1 MPSTTK
7 EMEVLKLTPKES
19 ERKIASL
26 EHKVANLTRKNKEQ
40 SASKIRQDK
49 RERELRQSRDSWK
62 AKLRDKSLEIKDLKK
77 KLIRVNKPARHHY
90 GIDLI
95 KLSFLFR
102 QQGKCSYSGIS
113 RILEILGSCGVL
125 ELARTPCANTVQNWV
140 SKMGLKELETGYNSL
155 KTNSVSLIVDESIKI
170 GEEKLLV
177 VLCCDSDKS
186 LLGEIEPDGVK
197 ESDNKREIGKDLG
210 INRAHSLEIGD
221 KTGLSFTDIRICH
234 VESRKS
240 WPGVDV
246 SYVLENVIKK
256 LSISGQTVEYIQTD
270 GDSKLK
276 NAVDLLEAAVPQSL
290 DISHGIGTCL
300 KSTFE
305 KEESFISF
313 TKLISSYQ
321 SKGVTQ
327 ALTFLTPP
335 KQRTRVRF
343 MNLKP
348 VVVWAVKMLD
358 RKDKLNEKEG
368 VFFKDLPEHTP
379 MIKLLQETMYLEEK
393 VTTVLKVNGLTQEL
407 LFQIIQELTLFKTF
421 NFGIYDNLRD
431 NFAKYFEVF
440 LGKYQTLIDKT
451 KARNLGSLNVSTD
464 IIESLFAKYKKIMP
478 SNQYNS
484 AASTAIELPIY
495 SIESTISEQQI
506 RQTLEKYFTVDL
518 IEWKNGY
525 SIESQAIKRRKF
537 FKN

>member
-1 MPSTTK
+1 
-7 EMEVLKLTPKES
+7 MEVLKLTPKEY
-19 ERKIASL
+19 ERKIAIL
-26 EHKVANLTRKNKEQ
+26 EDKVANLTKKNKEQ

-49 RERELRQSRDSWK
+49 RERELQQSRDSWK
-62 AKLRDKSLEIKDLKK
+62 AKLRDKSLKIKVLENK
-77 KLIRVNKPARHHY
+77 ISRMNKPARHHY

-95 KLSFLFR
+95 NLSFLLR
-102 QQGKCSYSGIS
+102 QKGKCSYSGIS
-113 RILEILGSCGVL
+113 RILEILGSSGVL
-125 ELARTPCANTVQNWV
+125 ELAQTPCANTVQSWV
-140 SKMGLKELETGYNSL
+140 SKMGLNELETGYKSL

-177 VLCCDSDKS
+177 ILSCDSDKS
-186 LLGEIEPDGVK
+186 SVEEMGGDKVK
-197 ESDNKREIGKDLG
+197 ERDKKREIGKDLG
-210 INRAHSLEIGD
+210 IDRAHSLEIGE
-221 KTGLSFTDIRICH
+221 KSGLSFTDIRICH

-246 SYVLENVIKK
+246 SYVLENVIEK
-256 LSISGQTVEYIQTD
+256 LSQSGQTVDYIQTD

-276 NAVDLLEAAVPQSL
+276 NAVDLIKSAVPQAL

-300 KSTFE
+300 KNTFE

-348 VVVWAVKMLD
+348 VVVWAVKMLN
-358 RKDKLNEKEG
+358 RMDKLNEKEG
-368 VFFKDLPEHTP
+368 LFFKDLPEHAPIIT
-379 MIKLLQETMYLEEK
+379 LLQETMYLEEK
-393 VTTVLKVNGLTQEL
+393 VTTALKTNGLTQKI
-407 LFQIIQELTLFKTF
+407 LFQIMQELILFKTF
-421 NFGIYDNLRD
+421 SFGIYDNLRD
-431 NFAKYFEVF
+431 NFANYFEVF
-440 LGKYQTLIDKT
+440 LGKYQILIDKT
-451 KARNLGSLNVSTD
+451 KAKNLGSLNVSTD

-495 SIESTISEQQI
+495 SIESTISEKQI
-506 RQTLEKYFTVDL
+506 QQTLEKYFTADL
-518 IEWKNGY
+518 IEWKKAY
-525 SIESQAIKRRKF
+525 SVESQAIKRKKF